1 MWVGRE
7 GGARALEGGGGVED
21 ADKMDEVVL
30 GPASAM

>member
-7 GGARALEGGGGVED
+7 GGARALEGGGVED